1 MFFPK
6 RQIIFL
12 DVQPVHRFFAPKS
25 LYLRQF
31 FVNNHYLSI
40 KFPDVLFILE
50 SPCQQ
55 KKT

>member
-40 KFPDVLFILE
+40 KFPDALFILE